1 MQSWRQEGMYTLQKE
16 MRKGIFDVN
25 NDALNV
31 AFMDNTIK
39 INASYHL
46 II

>member
-1 MQSWRQEGMYTLQKE
+1 MQGWRQEGMYTLQKE

-25 NDALNV
+25 NDDLNV

-39 INASYHL
+39 INVSYHL